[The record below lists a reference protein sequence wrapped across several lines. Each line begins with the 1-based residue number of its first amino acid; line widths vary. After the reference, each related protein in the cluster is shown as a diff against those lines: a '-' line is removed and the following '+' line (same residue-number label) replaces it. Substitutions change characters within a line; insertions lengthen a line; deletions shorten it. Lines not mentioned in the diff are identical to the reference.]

1 MRAIVWAAPAGA
13 VTWILAN
20 TPLASETMLSI
31 AAGHLDKFAR
41 CLGLDGVILLAF
53 FLGLPANEI
62 VLPIVVMGYLAEGA
76 LLWPGSL
83 SELQQLLVA
92 HGWTAKT
99 AILVMLFSLLH
110 FLTTFGTIKRNR
122 QQSSWT
128 VAFCCLNASLHCV
141 VPSKLLLPS
150 L

>member
-1 MRAIVWAAPAGA
+1 
-13 VTWILAN
+13 
-20 TPLASETMLSI
+20 
-31 AAGHLDKFAR
+31 
-41 CLGLDGVILLAF
+41 
-53 FLGLPANEI
+53 
-62 VLPIVVMGYLAEGA
+62 MGYLAEGA

-110 FLTTFGTIKRNR
+110 FLVAPLYGPSKRNR
-122 QQSSWT
+122 QQALDSGSILLPLTPACT
-128 VAFCCLNASLHCV
+128 VLFLLN
-141 VPSKLLLPS
+141 LLLPS